1 MATQKKGRKRGAAN
15 AQAASLLPDQ
25 FTVNEQGELIIQQ
38 DELAQQIANAPTPSD
53 DPPEQGGI
61 SVSLQVE

>member
-1 MATQKKGRKRGAAN
+1 MATQKKGRKRGAAK
-15 AQAASLLPDQ
+15 AQPASLLPDQ

-38 DELAQQIANAPTPSD
+38 DELAQQIASAPTPSD